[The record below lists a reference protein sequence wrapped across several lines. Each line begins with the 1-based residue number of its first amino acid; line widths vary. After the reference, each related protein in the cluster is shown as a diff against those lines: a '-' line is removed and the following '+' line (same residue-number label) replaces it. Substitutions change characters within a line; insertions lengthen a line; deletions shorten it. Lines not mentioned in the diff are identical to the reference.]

1 MNKYLFLIVTLVFVS
16 CTDQL
21 VMVEGVAGWKNELA
35 PASEV
40 NALIEKAR
48 WGDGEAY
55 VKLADSYR
63 DGKGVKQDFISML
76 AMASFAENYGGI
88 KRMEDYISS
97 LPTDSEYKIE
107 VDAMEK
113 FSRGEQ
119 DEALTMAE
127 NLIAQNCTEG
137 YTLKGILL
145 TEQGKKEEGKSFLD
159 FAAEKGSGFA
169 ELYLCIPDLLNGK
182 NPDISRLTAL
192 ADVMPIANTCLGRIY
207 SGRDDESIK
216 DEKLAAYY
224 YIRADEKACLGKSG
238 ARWLLHYLRNGGKL
252 KLSETDIERL
262 KILADY
268 NEIEEEKE
276 K

>member
-1 MNKYLFLIVTLVFVS
+1 MKKYFYSIITLVFVS

-21 VMVEGVAGWKNELA
+21 VMVEEVAGRKNELA

-113 FSRGEQ
+113 FSRGGQ

-127 NLIAQNCTEG
+127 NLIEQDCTEG

-145 TEQGKKEEGKSFLD
+145 TEQGKKEEGKNFLD
-159 FAAEKGSGFA
+159 LAAERGSGFA
-169 ELYLCIPDLLNGK
+169 LLYLCIPDLKNGK
-182 NPDISRLTAL
+182 NPDIAKLTAL

-207 SGRDDESIK
+207 SGRDDESTK

-224 YIRADEKACLGKSG
+224 YLRADEKACLGKRG
-238 ARWLLHYLRNGGKL
+238 ARWILGYLSNGGKL
-252 KLSETDIERL
+252 ELSETDIERL
-262 KILADY
+262 KILAGFKA
-268 NEIEEEKE
+268 IEEDIE
-276 K
+276 